1 MNKVKVLFV
10 SSEVYPFA
18 KVGGLADAESLVA
31 GDEVA
36 GETLTFAVLEQ
47 HHEDEERRGEKDE
60 NGQNSK

>member
-36 GETLTFAVLEQ
+36 GETLTLAVLEK
-47 HHEDEERRGEKDE
+47 HHDDEEHCRDQDE
-60 NGQNSK
+60 NGQDCK